1 MGYASLGSG
10 SLTLSG
16 QNTTCSNAQTML
28 IGYESAAEV
37 SVSDMAALYSK
48 CGRLGLNAGARG
60 QVIIDNGMWLIEEDL
75 SIGGNTSSAGGSGI
89 MQIKNGSTVIAGGP
103 LAVWDDGILQL
114 QDGTLQAA
122 SLDVASS
129 GAFRWNAGTLIL
141 DELSVGSLGPFN
153 TLELSSGMTLTL
165 ANNLTVES
173 TGMLMLRGGD
183 VSCNKIV
190 LDGGVI
196 SSPNGFV
203 MDSSFDFS
211 GEGVVAGAVSGG
223 TGETITANGDL
234 VMGLVSSTTG
244 YNFDGT
250 LNINNASEV
259 VLLDANRARLGVQTT
274 LSDGSKL
281 TGANGLRVDPGE
293 TMTAEGNAFIQGD
306 FYNDGTVDGPSG
318 AGEAFT
324 FDDPVS
330 GPGTFTGNITFNQ
343 TYSPGSS
350 PASVSFGSGDVSFPA
365 GSILVMEIDGPTE
378 GTEFDCLR
386 NIAEL
391 SFGGTLEIL
400 FNYLPAS
407 GTEFD
412 LLDFASL
419 SGAFDE
425 ITVTGLPSSMRLD
438 ISRLESDGI
447 VRALTPM
454 EPDHLDLRVS
464 SGNRLEA
471 TFEGDTGLM
480 YTLQCASN
488 IVTPSWSEILTT
500 NFLSTP
506 FPWIEFETDTNSSV
520 QYYRVVLE

>member
-1 MGYASLGSG
+1 
-10 SLTLSG
+10 
-16 QNTTCSNAQTML
+16 
-28 IGYESAAEV
+28 
-37 SVSDMAALYSK
+37 
-48 CGRLGLNAGARG
+48 
-60 QVIIDNGMWLIEEDL
+60 
-75 SIGGNTSSAGGSGI
+75 
-89 MQIKNGSTVIAGGP
+89 
-103 LAVWDDGILQL
+103 
-114 QDGTLQAA
+114 
-122 SLDVASS
+122 
-129 GAFRWNAGTLIL
+129 
-141 DELSVGSLGPFN
+141 
-153 TLELSSGMTLTL
+153 
-165 ANNLTVES
+165 
-173 TGMLMLRGGD
+173 
-183 VSCNKIV
+183 
-190 LDGGVI
+190 
-196 SSPNGFV
+196 
-203 MDSSFDFS
+203 
-211 GEGVVAGAVSGG
+211 
-223 TGETITANGDL
+223 
-234 VMGLVSSTTG
+234 
-244 YNFDGT
+244 
-250 LNINNASEV
+250 
-259 VLLDANRARLGVQTT
+259 
-274 LSDGSKL
+274 
-281 TGANGLRVDPGE
+281 
-293 TMTAEGNAFIQGD
+293 
-306 FYNDGTVDGPSG
+306 
-318 AGEAFT
+318 
-324 FDDPVS
+324 
-330 GPGTFTGNITFNQ
+330 
-343 TYSPGSS
+343 
-350 PASVSFGSGDVSFPA
+350 
-365 GSILVMEIDGPTE
+365 MEIDGPTE